1 MFEIKVT
8 ISCPDL
14 VAAAEMLVKALRPAA
29 AEAEAPAEPKK
40 TTKRGG
46 KAKQEQ
52 ELAPNAMEEPAPQ
65 QPVVLPVQQS
75 QPQVMPQAMA
85 QPQVMPQ
92 QPVVQ
97 PQPPVQTQ
105 PMMQP
110 QAMAQPQV
118 MPQQPV
124 VQPQPMM
131 QPPQTMPT
139 QQPVM
144 QPPVTGAPGY
154 TAEQISRA
162 GAELVQTDPTKMQAL
177 MAMLQQF
184 GVATIQ
190 MLKPEQFGAFANGLR
205 SLGARL

>member
-40 TTKRGG
+40 TSKRGG

-52 ELAPNAMEEPAPQ
+52 ELVPNAMEEPAPQ
-65 QPVVLPVQQS
+65 QPVVLP
-75 QPQVMPQAMA
+75 MPQAMA

-92 QPVVQ
+92 QPVAQ
-97 PQPPVQTQ
+97 PQPL
-105 PMMQP
+105 
-110 QAMAQPQV
+110 
-118 MPQQPV
+118 

-131 QPPQTMPT
+131 QPPQPMPT

-177 MAMLQQF
+177 LGMLQQF

>member
-14 VAAAEMLVKALRPAA
+14 VAAAEMLVKALHPAA
-29 AEAEAPAEPKK
+29 AESEAPAEPKK
-40 TTKRGG
+40 TTKRGS
-46 KAKQEQ
+46 KAKQEV
-52 ELAPNAMEEPAPQ
+52 ELVPNAMEEPAPQ
-65 QPVVLPVQQS
+65 QPVVLP
-75 QPQVMPQAMA
+75 MPQAMA

-92 QPVVQ
+92 QPVAQ
-97 PQPPVQTQ
+97 PQPL
-105 PMMQP
+105 
-110 QAMAQPQV
+110 
-118 MPQQPV
+118 

-131 QPPQTMPT
+131 QPPQPMPT

-177 MAMLQQF
+177 LAMLQQF

>member
-29 AEAEAPAEPKK
+29 AESEAPAEPKK
-40 TTKRGG
+40 TSKRGG
-46 KAKQEQ
+46 KAKQEV
-52 ELAPNAMEEPAPQ
+52 ELVPNAMEEPAPQ
-65 QPVVLPVQQS
+65 QPVVLP
-75 QPQVMPQAMA
+75 MPQAMA

-92 QPVVQ
+92 QPVAQ
-97 PQPPVQTQ
+97 PQPLVQS
-105 PMMQP
+105 
-110 QAMAQPQV
+110 
-118 MPQQPV
+118 
-124 VQPQPMM
+124 QPMM
-131 QPPQTMPT
+131 QPPQPMPT

-177 MAMLQQF
+177 LGMLQQF

>member
-40 TTKRGG
+40 TAKRGS
-46 KAKQEQ
+46 KAKQET
-52 ELAPNAMEEPAPQ
+52 ELAPNAMEEPTPQ
-65 QPVVLPVQQS
+65 QPVVLPMQQPVVQ
-75 QPQVMPQAMA
+75 
-85 QPQVMPQ
+85 PQ

-110 QAMAQPQV
+110 
-118 MPQQPV
+118 
-124 VQPQPMM
+124 PQP
-131 QPPQTMPT
+131 MPT
-139 QQPVM
+139 QQPVV

-177 MAMLQQF
+177 LAMLQQF

>member
-29 AEAEAPAEPKK
+29 AESEAPAEPKK
-40 TTKRGG
+40 TSKRGG
-46 KAKQEQ
+46 KAKQEV
-52 ELAPNAMEEPAPQ
+52 ELVPNAMEEPAPQ
-65 QPVVLPVQQS
+65 QPVVLP
-75 QPQVMPQAMA
+75 MPQAMA

-92 QPVVQ
+92 QPVAQ
-97 PQPPVQTQ
+97 PQPL
-105 PMMQP
+105 
-110 QAMAQPQV
+110 
-118 MPQQPV
+118 

-131 QPPQTMPT
+131 QPPQPMPT
-139 QQPVM
+139 QPPVM

-177 MAMLQQF
+177 LGMLQQF

>member
-1 MFEIKVT
+1 MFEIKVI

-14 VAAAEMLVKALRPAA
+14 VAAAEMLVKALHPAA
-29 AEAEAPAEPKK
+29 AESEAPAEPKK
-40 TTKRGG
+40 TSKRGG
-46 KAKQEQ
+46 KAKQEV
-52 ELAPNAMEEPAPQ
+52 ELVPNAMEEPAPQ
-65 QPVVLPVQQS
+65 QPVVLP
-75 QPQVMPQAMA
+75 MPQAMA

-92 QPVVQ
+92 QPVAQ
-97 PQPPVQTQ
+97 PQPLVQS
-105 PMMQP
+105 
-110 QAMAQPQV
+110 
-118 MPQQPV
+118 
-124 VQPQPMM
+124 QPMM
-131 QPPQTMPT
+131 QPPQPMPT

-177 MAMLQQF
+177 LGMLQQF

>member
-29 AEAEAPAEPKK
+29 AESEAPAEPKK
-40 TTKRGG
+40 TSKRGG

-52 ELAPNAMEEPAPQ
+52 ELVPNAAEEPAPQ
-65 QPVVLPVQQS
+65 QPVVLP
-75 QPQVMPQAMA
+75 MPQATA

-92 QPVVQ
+92 PPVVQ
-97 PQPPVQTQ
+97 PV
-105 PMMQP
+105 M
-110 QAMAQPQV
+110 QAMAQPQ
-118 MPQQPV
+118 P
-124 VQPQPMM
+124 
-131 QPPQTMPT
+131 MPT

-177 MAMLQQF
+177 LGMLQQF

>member
-1 MFEIKVT
+1 MFEIKVI

-29 AEAEAPAEPKK
+29 AESEAPAEPKK
-40 TTKRGG
+40 TTKRGS
-46 KAKQEQ
+46 KAKQEV
-52 ELAPNAMEEPAPQ
+52 ELVPNAMEEPAPQ
-65 QPVVLPVQQS
+65 QPVNPPVQQ
-75 QPQVMPQAMA
+75 PVMQAMA

-92 QPVVQ
+92 PPVVQ
-97 PQPPVQTQ
+97 PQPP
-105 PMMQP
+105 
-110 QAMAQPQV
+110 
-118 MPQQPV
+118 

-162 GAELVQTDPTKMQAL
+162 GAELMQTDPTKMQAL
-177 MAMLQQF
+177 LAMLQQF

>member
-1 MFEIKVT
+1 MFEIKVI

-14 VAAAEMLVKALRPAA
+14 VAAAEMLVKALRPTA

-40 TTKRGG
+40 TSKRGG
-46 KAKQEQ
+46 KAKQDV
-52 ELAPNAMEEPAPQ
+52 ELVPNAMEEPAPQ
-65 QPVVLPVQQS
+65 QPVNPPIQQPV
-75 QPQVMPQAMA
+75 MQAMA

-92 QPVVQ
+92 QPVAQ
-97 PQPPVQTQ
+97 PQPL
-105 PMMQP
+105 
-110 QAMAQPQV
+110 
-118 MPQQPV
+118 

-131 QPPQTMPT
+131 QPPQPMPT
-139 QQPVM
+139 PQPVM

-177 MAMLQQF
+177 LAMLQQF

>member
-1 MFEIKVT
+1 MFEIKVI

-29 AEAEAPAEPKK
+29 AESEAPAEPKK
-40 TTKRGG
+40 TTKRGS
-46 KAKQEQ
+46 KAKQEV
-52 ELAPNAMEEPAPQ
+52 ELMPNAMEEPAPQ
-65 QPVVLPVQQS
+65 QPVVLP
-75 QPQVMPQAMA
+75 MPQAMA

-92 QPVVQ
+92 QPVAQ
-97 PQPPVQTQ
+97 PQPL
-105 PMMQP
+105 
-110 QAMAQPQV
+110 
-118 MPQQPV
+118 

-131 QPPQTMPT
+131 QPPQPMPT

-177 MAMLQQF
+177 LGMLQQF

>member
-1 MFEIKVT
+1 MFEIKVI

-29 AEAEAPAEPKK
+29 AESEAPAEPKK
-40 TTKRGG
+40 TSKRGG
-46 KAKQEQ
+46 KAKQEV
-52 ELAPNAMEEPAPQ
+52 ELVPNAMEEPAPQ
-65 QPVVLPVQQS
+65 QPVNPPVQQ
-75 QPQVMPQAMA
+75 PVMQAMA

-92 QPVVQ
+92 QPV
-97 PQPPVQTQ
+97 
-105 PMMQP
+105 
-110 QAMAQPQV
+110 AQPQ
-118 MPQQPV
+118 ML

-131 QPPQTMPT
+131 QPPQPMPT

-177 MAMLQQF
+177 LGMLQQF

>member
-14 VAAAEMLVKALRPAA
+14 VAAAEMLVKALHPAA
-29 AEAEAPAEPKK
+29 AESEAPAEPKK
-40 TTKRGG
+40 TTKRGS
-46 KAKQEQ
+46 KAKQEV
-52 ELAPNAMEEPAPQ
+52 ELVPNAMEEPAPQ
-65 QPVVLPVQQS
+65 QPVVLP
-75 QPQVMPQAMA
+75 MPQAMA

-92 QPVVQ
+92 QPVAQ
-97 PQPPVQTQ
+97 PQPL
-105 PMMQP
+105 
-110 QAMAQPQV
+110 
-118 MPQQPV
+118 

-131 QPPQTMPT
+131 QPPQTMPQ

-177 MAMLQQF
+177 LGMLQQF

>member
-1 MFEIKVT
+1 MFEIKVI

-29 AEAEAPAEPKK
+29 AESEAPAEPKK
-40 TTKRGG
+40 TTKRGS
-46 KAKQEQ
+46 KAKQEV
-52 ELAPNAMEEPAPQ
+52 ELVPNAMEEPAPQ
-65 QPVVLPVQQS
+65 QPVVLP
-75 QPQVMPQAMA
+75 MPQAMA

-92 QPVVQ
+92 QPVAQ
-97 PQPPVQTQ
+97 PQPL
-105 PMMQP
+105 
-110 QAMAQPQV
+110 
-118 MPQQPV
+118 

-131 QPPQTMPT
+131 QPPQPMPT

-177 MAMLQQF
+177 LAMLQQF

>member
-29 AEAEAPAEPKK
+29 AEAEAEAPAEPKK
-40 TTKRGG
+40 TTKRGS
-46 KAKQEQ
+46 KAKQDV
-52 ELAPNAMEEPAPQ
+52 ELVPNAMEEPAPQ
-65 QPVVLPVQQS
+65 QPVVLP
-75 QPQVMPQAMA
+75 MPQAMA

-92 QPVVQ
+92 QPVAQ
-97 PQPPVQTQ
+97 PQPL
-105 PMMQP
+105 
-110 QAMAQPQV
+110 
-118 MPQQPV
+118 

-131 QPPQTMPT
+131 QPPQPMPT

-144 QPPVTGAPGY
+144 QPPQPMPTQQPVTPQVATGAPGY

-177 MAMLQQF
+177 LAMLQQF

>member
-29 AEAEAPAEPKK
+29 AESEAPAEPKK
-40 TTKRGG
+40 TSKRSG
-46 KAKQEQ
+46 KAKQEV
-52 ELAPNAMEEPAPQ
+52 ELVPNAMEEPAPQ
-65 QPVVLPVQQS
+65 QPVVLP
-75 QPQVMPQAMA
+75 MPQAMA

-92 QPVVQ
+92 QPVAQ
-97 PQPPVQTQ
+97 PQPL
-105 PMMQP
+105 
-110 QAMAQPQV
+110 
-118 MPQQPV
+118 
-124 VQPQPMM
+124 VQPQPM
-131 QPPQTMPT
+131 
-139 QQPVM
+139 M

-177 MAMLQQF
+177 LAMLQQF

>member
-29 AEAEAPAEPKK
+29 AESEAPAEPKK
-40 TTKRGG
+40 TSKRGG
-46 KAKQEQ
+46 KAKQEV
-52 ELAPNAMEEPAPQ
+52 ELVPNAMEEPAPQ
-65 QPVVLPVQQS
+65 QPVVLP
-75 QPQVMPQAMA
+75 MPQAMA

-92 QPVVQ
+92 QPVAQ
-97 PQPPVQTQ
+97 PQPL
-105 PMMQP
+105 
-110 QAMAQPQV
+110 
-118 MPQQPV
+118 

-131 QPPQTMPT
+131 QPPQPMPT
-139 QQPVM
+139 PQPVM

-177 MAMLQQF
+177 LGMLQQF

>member
-1 MFEIKVT
+1 MFEIKVI

-29 AEAEAPAEPKK
+29 AESEAPAEPKK
-40 TTKRGG
+40 TTKRGS
-46 KAKQEQ
+46 KAKQEV
-52 ELAPNAMEEPAPQ
+52 ELVPNAMEEPAPQ
-65 QPVVLPVQQS
+65 QPVVLP
-75 QPQVMPQAMA
+75 MPQAMA

-92 QPVVQ
+92 QPVAQ
-97 PQPPVQTQ
+97 PQPL
-105 PMMQP
+105 
-110 QAMAQPQV
+110 
-118 MPQQPV
+118 

-131 QPPQTMPT
+131 QPPQPMPA

-177 MAMLQQF
+177 LAMLQQF

>member
-40 TTKRGG
+40 TSKRGG
-46 KAKQEQ
+46 KAKQEV
-52 ELAPNAMEEPAPQ
+52 ELVPNAMEESAPQ
-65 QPVVLPVQQS
+65 QPVVLP
-75 QPQVMPQAMA
+75 MPQAMA

-92 QPVVQ
+92 
-97 PQPPVQTQ
+97 PP
-105 PMMQP
+105 
-110 QAMAQPQV
+110 
-118 MPQQPV
+118 

-131 QPPQTMPT
+131 QPQVMPQPPV
-139 QQPVM
+139 QPQPMM

-177 MAMLQQF
+177 LGMLQQF

>member
-14 VAAAEMLVKALRPAA
+14 VAAAEMLVKALRPAV

-40 TTKRGG
+40 TTKRGS

-52 ELAPNAMEEPAPQ
+52 ELVPNAMEEPAPQ
-65 QPVVLPVQQS
+65 QPVVLPVQQPVVQPMP
-75 QPQVMPQAMA
+75 QPQV
-85 QPQVMPQ
+85 VPQ

-110 QAMAQPQV
+110 
-118 MPQQPV
+118 
-124 VQPQPMM
+124 PQP
-131 QPPQTMPT
+131 MPT

>member
-29 AEAEAPAEPKK
+29 AESEAPAEPKK
-40 TTKRGG
+40 TSKRGG
-46 KAKQEQ
+46 KAKQEV
-52 ELAPNAMEEPAPQ
+52 ELVPNAMEAPAPQ
-65 QPVVLPVQQS
+65 QPVVLP
-75 QPQVMPQAMA
+75 MPQAMA

-92 QPVVQ
+92 QPVAQ
-97 PQPPVQTQ
+97 PQPL
-105 PMMQP
+105 
-110 QAMAQPQV
+110 
-118 MPQQPV
+118 

-131 QPPQTMPT
+131 QPPQPMPT

-177 MAMLQQF
+177 LAMLQQF

>member
-29 AEAEAPAEPKK
+29 AEADAPAEPKK
-40 TTKRGG
+40 TSKRGG
-46 KAKQEQ
+46 KAKQEV
-52 ELAPNAMEEPAPQ
+52 ELVPNAMEEPAPQ
-65 QPVVLPVQQS
+65 QPVVLP
-75 QPQVMPQAMA
+75 MPQAMA
-85 QPQVMPQ
+85 QPQAMPQ
-92 QPVVQ
+92 QPVAQ
-97 PQPPVQTQ
+97 PQPL
-105 PMMQP
+105 
-110 QAMAQPQV
+110 
-118 MPQQPV
+118 

-131 QPPQTMPT
+131 QPPQPMPT

-162 GAELVQTDPTKMQAL
+162 GVELMQSDPTKLQAL
-177 MAMLQQF
+177 QGLLRQF
-184 GVATIQ
+184 GTTAIQ
-190 MLKPEQFGAFANGLR
+190 HLKPEQLGAFANGLQ

>member
-1 MFEIKVT
+1 MFEIKAT

-29 AEAEAPAEPKK
+29 AESEAPAEPKK
-40 TTKRGG
+40 TSKRGG

-52 ELAPNAMEEPAPQ
+52 ELVPNAAEEPAPQ
-65 QPVVLPVQQS
+65 QPVVLP
-75 QPQVMPQAMA
+75 MPQATA

-92 QPVVQ
+92 PPVVQ
-97 PQPPVQTQ
+97 PV
-105 PMMQP
+105 M
-110 QAMAQPQV
+110 QAMAQPQ
-118 MPQQPV
+118 P
-124 VQPQPMM
+124 
-131 QPPQTMPT
+131 MPT

-162 GAELVQTDPTKMQAL
+162 GAELVQTDPAKMQAL
-177 MAMLQQF
+177 LGMLQQF

>member
-29 AEAEAPAEPKK
+29 AESEAPAEPKK
-40 TTKRGG
+40 TTKRGS
-46 KAKQEQ
+46 KAKQEV
-52 ELAPNAMEEPAPQ
+52 ELVPNAMEEPAPQ
-65 QPVVLPVQQS
+65 QPVVLP
-75 QPQVMPQAMA
+75 MPQAMA
-85 QPQVMPQ
+85 QPQVMPH
-92 QPVVQ
+92 QPVAQ
-97 PQPPVQTQ
+97 PQPL
-105 PMMQP
+105 
-110 QAMAQPQV
+110 
-118 MPQQPV
+118 

-131 QPPQTMPT
+131 QPPQPMPT

-177 MAMLQQF
+177 LGMLQQF

>member
-8 ISCPDL
+8 INCPDL

-29 AEAEAPAEPKK
+29 AESEAPAEPKK
-40 TTKRGG
+40 TSKRGG
-46 KAKQEQ
+46 KAKQEV
-52 ELAPNAMEEPAPQ
+52 ELVPNAMEEPAPQ
-65 QPVVLPVQQS
+65 QPVNPPVQQ
-75 QPQVMPQAMA
+75 PVMQAMA

-92 QPVVQ
+92 QPVVR
-97 PQPPVQTQ
+97 PQPP
-105 PMMQP
+105 
-110 QAMAQPQV
+110 
-118 MPQQPV
+118 

-177 MAMLQQF
+177 LAMLQQF

>member
-1 MFEIKVT
+1 MEIKVT

-40 TTKRGG
+40 TTKRGS
-46 KAKQEQ
+46 KAKQAV
-52 ELAPNAMEEPAPQ
+52 ELVPNAMEEPAPQ
-65 QPVVLPVQQS
+65 QPVVLP
-75 QPQVMPQAMA
+75 MPQAMA

-92 QPVVQ
+92 QPVAQ
-97 PQPPVQTQ
+97 PQPL
-105 PMMQP
+105 
-110 QAMAQPQV
+110 
-118 MPQQPV
+118 

-131 QPPQTMPT
+131 QPPQPMPT

-177 MAMLQQF
+177 LAMLQQF

>member
-1 MFEIKVT
+1 MFEIKVI

-14 VAAAEMLVKALRPAA
+14 VAAAEMLIKALRPAA
-29 AEAEAPAEPKK
+29 AESEAPAEPKK
-40 TTKRGG
+40 TSKRGG
-46 KAKQEQ
+46 KAKQEV
-52 ELAPNAMEEPAPQ
+52 ELVPNAMEEPAPQ
-65 QPVVLPVQQS
+65 QPVNPPVQQ
-75 QPQVMPQAMA
+75 PVMQAMA

-92 QPVVQ
+92 LP
-97 PQPPVQTQ
+97 
-105 PMMQP
+105 
-110 QAMAQPQV
+110 
-118 MPQQPV
+118 

-177 MAMLQQF
+177 LAMLQQF

>member
-40 TTKRGG
+40 TTKRGS

-52 ELAPNAMEEPAPQ
+52 ELVPPVTGAPAPQ
-65 QPVVLPVQQS
+65 LSVLLPVQQ
-75 QPQVMPQAMA
+75 MQAMA

-97 PQPPVQTQ
+97 PQPPVQ
-105 PMMQP
+105 
-110 QAMAQPQV
+110 
-118 MPQQPV
+118 
-124 VQPQPMM
+124 PQPMM
-131 QPPQTMPT
+131 QPPQPMPT

>member
-14 VAAAEMLVKALRPAA
+14 VAAAEMLVKALHPAA
-29 AEAEAPAEPKK
+29 AESEAPAEPKK
-40 TTKRGG
+40 TTKRGS
-46 KAKQEQ
+46 KAKQEV
-52 ELAPNAMEEPAPQ
+52 ELVSNAMEEPAPQ
-65 QPVVLPVQQS
+65 QPVVLP
-75 QPQVMPQAMA
+75 MPQAMA

-92 QPVVQ
+92 QPVAQ
-97 PQPPVQTQ
+97 PQPL
-105 PMMQP
+105 
-110 QAMAQPQV
+110 
-118 MPQQPV
+118 

-131 QPPQTMPT
+131 QPPQPMPT

-177 MAMLQQF
+177 LGMLQQF

>member
-1 MFEIKVT
+1 MFEIKVI

-29 AEAEAPAEPKK
+29 AESEAPAEPKK
-40 TTKRGG
+40 TTKRGS
-46 KAKQEQ
+46 KAKQEVG
-52 ELAPNAMEEPAPQ
+52 LVPNAMEEPAPQ
-65 QPVVLPVQQS
+65 QPVVLP
-75 QPQVMPQAMA
+75 MPQAMA

-92 QPVVQ
+92 QPVAQ
-97 PQPPVQTQ
+97 PQPL
-105 PMMQP
+105 
-110 QAMAQPQV
+110 
-118 MPQQPV
+118 
-124 VQPQPMM
+124 VQPQPM
-131 QPPQTMPT
+131 
-139 QQPVM
+139 M

-177 MAMLQQF
+177 LGMLQQF

>member
-40 TTKRGG
+40 TTKRGS

-52 ELAPNAMEEPAPQ
+52 ELVPNAMEEPTPQ
-65 QPVVLPVQQS
+65 QPIVLPVQQPVV
-75 QPQVMPQAMA
+75 QPQAMA

-92 QPVVQ
+92 QPVVR
-97 PQPPVQTQ
+97 PQPP
-105 PMMQP
+105 
-110 QAMAQPQV
+110 
-118 MPQQPV
+118 

-177 MAMLQQF
+177 LAMLQQF

>member
-29 AEAEAPAEPKK
+29 AEAEALAEPKK
-40 TTKRGG
+40 TTKRGS
-46 KAKQEQ
+46 KAKQEV
-52 ELAPNAMEEPAPQ
+52 ELVPNAMEEPVPQ
-65 QPVVLPVQQS
+65 QPVVLP
-75 QPQVMPQAMA
+75 MPQ
-85 QPQVMPQ
+85 PQ
-92 QPVVQ
+92 QPVV
-97 PQPPVQTQ
+97 
-105 PMMQP
+105 QP

-124 VQPQPMM
+124 VQSQPPVQPQPMM
-131 QPPQTMPT
+131 QPPQTMPP

-177 MAMLQQF
+177 LAMLQQF

>member
-29 AEAEAPAEPKK
+29 AEADAPAEPKK
-40 TTKRGG
+40 TSKRGG
-46 KAKQEQ
+46 KAKQEV
-52 ELAPNAMEEPAPQ
+52 ELVPNAMEEPAPQ
-65 QPVVLPVQQS
+65 QPVVLP
-75 QPQVMPQAMA
+75 MPQATA

-92 QPVVQ
+92 PPVVQ
-97 PQPPVQTQ
+97 PV
-105 PMMQP
+105 M
-110 QAMAQPQV
+110 QAMAQPQ
-118 MPQQPV
+118 P
-124 VQPQPMM
+124 
-131 QPPQTMPT
+131 MPT

-162 GAELVQTDPTKMQAL
+162 GVELMQSDPTKLQAL
-177 MAMLQQF
+177 QGLLRQF
-184 GVATIQ
+184 GTTAIQ
-190 MLKPEQFGAFANGLR
+190 HLKPEQLGAFANGLR

>member
-1 MFEIKVT
+1 MFEIKVI

-29 AEAEAPAEPKK
+29 AESEAPAEPKK
-40 TTKRGG
+40 TTKRGS
-46 KAKQEQ
+46 KAKQEV
-52 ELAPNAMEEPAPQ
+52 ELVPNAMEEPAPQ
-65 QPVVLPVQQS
+65 QPVVLP
-75 QPQVMPQAMA
+75 MPQAMA
-85 QPQVMPQ
+85 QPQVMPHP
-92 QPVVQ
+92 PVVQ
-97 PQPPVQTQ
+97 PQPP
-105 PMMQP
+105 
-110 QAMAQPQV
+110 
-118 MPQQPV
+118 

-177 MAMLQQF
+177 LGMLQQF

>member
-29 AEAEAPAEPKK
+29 AESEAPAEPKK
-40 TTKRGG
+40 TSKRGG
-46 KAKQEQ
+46 KAKQEV
-52 ELAPNAMEEPAPQ
+52 ELVPNAMEEPAPQ
-65 QPVVLPVQQS
+65 QPVVLP
-75 QPQVMPQAMA
+75 MPQAMA

-92 QPVVQ
+92 QPV
-97 PQPPVQTQ
+97 
-105 PMMQP
+105 
-110 QAMAQPQV
+110 A
-118 MPQQPV
+118 
-124 VQPQPMM
+124 QPQPMM
-131 QPPQTMPT
+131 QPPQPMPT
-139 QQPVM
+139 QQLVM

-177 MAMLQQF
+177 LAMLQQF

>member
-29 AEAEAPAEPKK
+29 AESEAPAEPKK
-40 TTKRGG
+40 TSKRGG
-46 KAKQEQ
+46 KAKQEG
-52 ELAPNAMEEPAPQ
+52 ELVPNAMEEPAPQ
-65 QPVVLPVQQS
+65 QPVVLP
-75 QPQVMPQAMA
+75 MPQAMA
-85 QPQVMPQ
+85 QPQAMPQ
-92 QPVVQ
+92 QPVAQ
-97 PQPPVQTQ
+97 PQPL
-105 PMMQP
+105 
-110 QAMAQPQV
+110 
-118 MPQQPV
+118 

-131 QPPQTMPT
+131 QPPQPMPT

-177 MAMLQQF
+177 LAMLQQF

>member
-46 KAKQEQ
+46 KAKQDV
-52 ELAPNAMEEPAPQ
+52 ELVPNAMEEPAPQ
-65 QPVVLPVQQS
+65 QPVNPPVQQ
-75 QPQVMPQAMA
+75 PVMQAMA

-92 QPVVQ
+92 QPVAQ
-97 PQPPVQTQ
+97 PQPLVQS
-105 PMMQP
+105 
-110 QAMAQPQV
+110 
-118 MPQQPV
+118 
-124 VQPQPMM
+124 QPMM
-131 QPPQTMPT
+131 QPPQPMPT

-177 MAMLQQF
+177 LGMLQQF

>member
-1 MFEIKVT
+1 MFEIKVI

-29 AEAEAPAEPKK
+29 AESEAPAEPKK
-40 TTKRGG
+40 TTKRGS
-46 KAKQEQ
+46 KAKQEA
-52 ELAPNAMEEPAPQ
+52 ELVPNAMEEPAPQ
-65 QPVVLPVQQS
+65 QPVVLP
-75 QPQVMPQAMA
+75 MPQAMA
-85 QPQVMPQ
+85 QPQVMPR
-92 QPVVQ
+92 QPVAQ
-97 PQPPVQTQ
+97 PQPL
-105 PMMQP
+105 
-110 QAMAQPQV
+110 
-118 MPQQPV
+118 

-131 QPPQTMPT
+131 QPPQPMPT

-177 MAMLQQF
+177 LAMLQQF

>member
-29 AEAEAPAEPKK
+29 AESEAPAEPKK
-40 TTKRGG
+40 TSKRGG
-46 KAKQEQ
+46 KANQEQ
-52 ELAPNAMEEPAPQ
+52 ELVPNAAEEPAPQ
-65 QPVVLPVQQS
+65 QPVVLP
-75 QPQVMPQAMA
+75 MPQATA

-92 QPVVQ
+92 PPVVQ
-97 PQPPVQTQ
+97 PV
-105 PMMQP
+105 M
-110 QAMAQPQV
+110 QAMAQPQ
-118 MPQQPV
+118 P
-124 VQPQPMM
+124 
-131 QPPQTMPT
+131 MPT

-177 MAMLQQF
+177 LAMLQQF

-205 SLGARL
+205 SLGARV

>member
-29 AEAEAPAEPKK
+29 AESEAPAEPKK
-40 TTKRGG
+40 TSKRGG
-46 KAKQEQ
+46 KAKQEV
-52 ELAPNAMEEPAPQ
+52 ELVPNAMEEPAPQ
-65 QPVVLPVQQS
+65 QPVVLP
-75 QPQVMPQAMA
+75 MPQA
-85 QPQVMPQ
+85 MPQ
-92 QPVVQ
+92 QPVAQ
-97 PQPPVQTQ
+97 PQPL
-105 PMMQP
+105 
-110 QAMAQPQV
+110 
-118 MPQQPV
+118 

-131 QPPQTMPT
+131 QPPQPMPT

-177 MAMLQQF
+177 LAMLQQF

>member
-1 MFEIKVT
+1 MFEIKVI

-29 AEAEAPAEPKK
+29 AESEAPAEPKK
-40 TTKRGG
+40 TTKRGS
-46 KAKQEQ
+46 KAKQEV
-52 ELAPNAMEEPAPQ
+52 ELVPNAMEKPAPQ
-65 QPVVLPVQQS
+65 QPVVLP
-75 QPQVMPQAMA
+75 MPQAMA

-92 QPVVQ
+92 QPVAQ
-97 PQPPVQTQ
+97 PQPL
-105 PMMQP
+105 
-110 QAMAQPQV
+110 
-118 MPQQPV
+118 

-131 QPPQTMPT
+131 QPPQPMPT

-177 MAMLQQF
+177 LAMLQQF